1 MIERENHTLGILSN
15 PGASF
20 FFGHN
25 EQIKLLLD
33 RIITS
38 QIPNAWLFHGPIGVG
53 KASLALNIAKLLSNI
68 DFSKKD
74 TVSCISE
81 RDIRN
86 PKATININNIFYCKR
101 RWDNKKKIFQKY
113 ISIDDIRDLNRKF
126 SLSSADN
133 AYKICIVD
141 TTEDLNLSASNS
153 LLKILE
159 EPPKNTLFILVS
171 NNHQAILPTILSRCQ
186 KISFQALQEQ
196 DLRDICSDF
205 LKENKFDKIKDAG
218 VLSACEGSVR
228 KLQNFLDE
236 DYLKVFNEM
245 RNLLLDLP
253 NLNKRKAITILAKN
267 KNYLTSNDHDKS
279 AFGILLRLLSLLAK
293 KEIAFKPEIESLY
306 GNIPLIAAHLYGQIS
321 LLRHQSIE
329 YNIDTKKVVF
339 LALNT
344 IEAAFAKH
352 KR

>member
-1 MIERENHTLGILSN
+1 MIERENHTLGISSN
-15 PGASF
+15 QEACF
-20 FFGHN
+20 LFGHN
-25 EQIKLLLD
+25 EQINLLLD

-53 KASLALNIAKLLSNI
+53 KASLALNIAKVLSNI

-81 RDIRN
+81 KDIRN
-86 PKATININNIFYCKR
+86 PKTTININNIFYCKR
-101 RWDNKKKIFQKY
+101 RWDDKKKIFQKH

-126 SLSSADN
+126 SLSSTDN

-186 KISFQALQEQ
+186 KISFQALHEK
-196 DLRDICSDF
+196 DLRHICSDF
-205 LKENKFDKIKDAG
+205 LKENQFNQLKDAG
-218 VLSACEGSVR
+218 VLNACEGSVR
-228 KLQNFLDE
+228 KLQNFLDK
-236 DYLKVFNEM
+236 DYIKIFNEM

-267 KNYLTSNDHDKS
+267 KGYLASNDPDKS
-279 AFGILLRLLSLLAK
+279 VFGILLRLLSSLAK
-293 KEIAFKPEIESLY
+293 KEIVSKNEIGYLDRNVS
-306 GNIPLIAAHLYGQIS
+306 LIAAHLYGQIS

-329 YNIDTKKVVF
+329 YNVDTKKVVF

-352 KR
+352 KK